1 MGTNVNMKPIAHIMW
16 DYAPQ
21 LCARLAPAQCDI
33 FPQSKIFVLEQGKW
47 ESPED
52 TYSKNEAWISNL
64 PQGAY
69 SGRFKKSIV
78 IRKCLFGRAITK
90 RISWS
95 LLPSLSVASISRLIV
110 GPRNIMLHGLL
121 LSLVDLLILRCF
133 GKRIVYVH
141 WGRPLSLSSHGKA
154 LDVLRYKLLSKVFV
168 LMPPEA
174 RSFQSIMGDDNVAT
188 IVYPAKGKREYSQVS
203 FINDKGAIDAHV
215 ILGNNCF
222 CIDEYPLFLDKL
234 QGGTN
239 LKVVCMLNNG
249 LERDEIKRAA
259 FIAKYKKIFSD
270 AFVPWVEVVPF
281 DEYVKTQAT
290 CPFYCCPCAHQSG
303 LGAISVSI
311 RMGKGIFLRGDNYQ
325 HFKSMGC
332 KIYNLDD
339 FDSFTDDTWRQC
351 ILTKEE
357 QLQNVKALEAYTAKY
372 ASYEYWRT
380 SMEGALA

>member
-69 SGRFKKSIV
+69 SGRLKKSIV

-133 GKRIVYVH
+133 GKRIVCPLGQASFAVKSRKGI
-141 WGRPLSLSSHGKA
+141 GR
-154 LDVLRYKLLSKVFV
+154 
-168 LMPPEA
+168 
-174 RSFQSIMGDDNVAT
+174 VA
-188 IVYPAKGKREYSQVS
+188 IQIAQQGLCP
-203 FINDKGAIDAHV
+203 DATR
-215 ILGNNCF
+215 G
-222 CIDEYPLFLDKL
+222 
-234 QGGTN
+234 
-239 LKVVCMLNNG
+239 
-249 LERDEIKRAA
+249 
-259 FIAKYKKIFSD
+259 KIFS
-270 AFVPWVEVVPF
+270 
-281 DEYVKTQAT
+281 
-290 CPFYCCPCAHQSG
+290 
-303 LGAISVSI
+303 
-311 RMGKGIFLRGDNYQ
+311 
-325 HFKSMGC
+325 
-332 KIYNLDD
+332 IYN
-339 FDSFTDDTWRQC
+339 
-351 ILTKEE
+351 
-357 QLQNVKALEAYTAKY
+357 
-372 ASYEYWRT
+372 
-380 SMEGALA
+380 G